1 MGLLTT
7 CFHPLISFDK
17 LRMSGIVTPLVV
29 SLSNH
34 ASGGI
39 PHTIVNKSEWV
50 ESNGTD
56 WSCEREVIMVDH
68 TDGLIQERAI
78 PGPWAKR
85 WRWLHMP
92 GVASDATA
100 ILAFVAAIL
109 ATNYALASFPNL
121 KLFDLMVFLAGYTLG
136 FRRGAAVAV
145 TAWLVYG
152 NFNPYGPTT
161 LPLLATVMAAE
172 TVYAG
177 AGALVWRMVAPGNV
191 RLLPS
196 RSSLFFAAAAVVSTL
211 TYDVAANLYTG
222 ISWAMFAGSADYSR
236 WIVTALFN
244 PGALFFT
251 AAHLS
256 SNVLFFAAFAPLLIK
271 GAEKIRKARG

>member
-1 MGLLTT
+1 MLN
-7 CFHPLISFDK
+7 P
-17 LRMSGIVTPLVV
+17 
-29 SLSNH
+29 
-34 ASGGI
+34 
-39 PHTIVNKSEWV
+39 
-50 ESNGTD
+50 TD
-56 WSCEREVIMVDH
+56 WA
-68 TDGLIQERAI
+68 LQ
-78 PGPWAKR
+78 AKAATR
-85 WRWLHMP
+85 WGWLNP
-92 GVASDATA
+92 PRILVEAGA

-109 ATNYALASFPNL
+109 ATNYALASFPNV

-136 FRRGAAVAV
+136 FRPGAAVAV
-145 TAWLVYG
+145 AAWMVYG

-177 AGALVWRMVAPGNV
+177 AGALVRRLFAPGSV

-211 TYDVAANLYTG
+211 AYDMAANLYTG
-222 ISWAMFAGSADYSR
+222 ISWAMFAGSTDYSR

-256 SNVLFFAAFAPLLIK
+256 SNVLFFAAFAPLLVK
-271 GAEKIRKARG
+271 GAEKIRKKRG